1 MTFKNYYSAVQ
12 KNEIDPNKRSSI
24 KIQEDKTNHSQII
37 FYIPIIIKDHLV
49 LDRVGTETINEV
61 INFSQNQL
69 KKPFYKKYSMEDIFI
84 YAKIADYLI
93 PIGNLSDV
101 IEHKYHFTIF
111 EFQYRYNNK
120 INAIPASKY
129 L

>member
-61 INFSQNQL
+61 INFSQNKL
-69 KKPFYKKYSMEDIFI
+69 KNPFYQKYSMEDIFI